1 MKRYYRNRASIS
13 LPQWLSCKE
22 SAANVGGMGLIPGLG
37 RYPGER
43 NSNSLQPTHSCLGNL
58 MDIGSWQAVVKRGHK
73 ELDMTQQL
81 KKSKV
86 QKQEKIKKKFI
97 KKGLSK

>member
-1 MKRYYRNRASIS
+1 MNTNTNNQNSKNIEPKTQENCNIMKRYYRNRASIS
-13 LPQWLSCKE
+13 LPQWLSGKE

-58 MDIGSWQAVVKRGHK
+58 MDIG
-73 ELDMTQQL
+73 T
-81 KKSKV
+81 
-86 QKQEKIKKKFI
+86 
-97 KKGLSK
+97 